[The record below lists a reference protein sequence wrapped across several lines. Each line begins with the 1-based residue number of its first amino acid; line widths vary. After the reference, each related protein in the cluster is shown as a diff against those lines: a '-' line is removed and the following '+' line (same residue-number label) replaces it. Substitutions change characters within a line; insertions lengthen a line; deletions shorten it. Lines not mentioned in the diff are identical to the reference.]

1 MVRIKIQGAF
11 RALGLL
17 DTETE
22 TDTETSEESV
32 GSATPSSQLP
42 ETPATDEA
50 LTAKK
55 LDNFENRTKDNA
67 SNTREVANLGDA
79 TMASVKMST
88 ATMESSVRPENPP
101 SILDNLP
108 ISDEASE
115 VSNEDPMM
123 TKNKWLKYKQRRRD
137 GKARAQS
144 GNDNTSGSS
153 HPHSHNSTS
162 TVTAGSVSVTSSAG
176 VPLSPSQ
183 AAHAN
188 STTAVMSTPTDQ
200 EKVATQLN
208 DLKPGDKVTNSTRP
222 ISGDGVPANPS
233 KAMRVEPKKS
243 NKKKK
248 STISG
253 TGSSST
259 STSII
264 LPATKSRF
272 GFDGYRDQLKCR
284 KHGCDKLTNCYDGDT
299 LHCP

>member
-1 MVRIKIQGAF
+1 MVRIKIQGAL
-11 RALGLL
+11 RALGLY

-22 TDTETSEESV
+22 TDTENSEESV
-32 GSATPSSQLP
+32 GSATPSSHLP
-42 ETPATDEA
+42 ETPAIDDT
-50 LTAKK
+50 LTAEE
-55 LDNFENRTKDNA
+55 LDNFEDRTKDHA
-67 SNTREVANLGDA
+67 SISGEVANLGDA
-79 TMASVKMST
+79 TMASAKMST
-88 ATMESSVRPENPP
+88 ATMESSVRPEHPP
-101 SILDNLP
+101 SILDNLS

-123 TKNKWLKYKQRRRD
+123 TENKRLKYKQRRRD

-144 GNDNTSGSS
+144 GNENTSGSS
-153 HPHSHNSTS
+153 QPHSHNSTS
-162 TVTAGSVSVTSSAG
+162 TVTAGSVSATSSAG

-183 AAHAN
+183 ATLAN

-208 DLKPGDKVTNSTRP
+208 DLKVGDKVSNSTSS
-222 ISGDGVPANPS
+222 ISDDGVPPNLS
-233 KAMRVEPKKS
+233 KVTRVEPKKS
-243 NKKKK
+243 KKKKK

-264 LPATKSRF
+264 VPATKPRF
-272 GFDGYRDQLKCR
+272 GFDDYHDQLKCR